1 MLFILIKAVKNKN
14 FLRIHTTT
22 MKKYIYLIIIL
33 LLSIKA
39 FAQGHLPGTAVPA
52 TPNTAPWNGYTVAPD
67 YRQNASVTNAQSTAL
82 LPSGSSG
89 TDIFANYLVDTT
101 GYTFYLVY
109 TTNGT
114 VPTKTNGTVVN
125 MSFAVVSGSNRIWA
139 GKIPQQSAGTIVNY
153 VIYVSTTGGTLAAAN
168 NRIASSRLGI
178 QATWTEGDTYYSMIT
193 PGGVTN
199 TVAWYKA
206 DTGLAAT
213 TWADQ
218 SGHNYNL
225 TRTSA
230 PAGSVTLNFNPVAS
244 FTGVTANH
252 FNNTATKAAWPVGS
266 NATTYY
272 YVAKNSAAIANR
284 AALGIGANGASTG
297 FHSGQVATTGLIS
310 SAGDIAFTTGV
321 ATASLASPPD
331 WDNTKSNQGIN
342 LVRTGYDSGAG
353 RNYVAAQGSGPTNNT
368 NNVNPTYTNTSP
380 FRIGASG
387 DNGIFWNGDVAEVI
401 VFPSQHASTDYLKVE
416 TYLAL
421 KYGITKSGNYQLS
434 NGTSVYNDATYNNNI
449 AGIGRDDASTLNQ
462 KQSQSQNSG
471 LQPVIGNV
479 NIAATNTGNVNNFST
494 DLSALVWGSDTGS
507 TSFATSFV
515 FGGLNNR
522 MTRIWKVQETGTV
535 GTVKVALPVSQLAG
549 NISSLNLVVSA
560 DAVFDGS
567 DTRTAMTLETLGGVQ
582 YYTATVDFTS
592 GQFFSFAAFVT
603 APGGVVS
610 GLDVW
615 LRGDIGLTGSTTWLD
630 QSGNGKNLR
639 FDISDCSGPSSG
651 SLGLTRTLNFNK
663 VADFASNA
671 WAMIQTDISRV
682 VRPNADV
689 AIVYDAD
696 NSSTYDLWG
705 TDLGA
710 PLDERSL
717 STDQVANDNTAISY
731 SGGNSGNPTINLT
744 SFNGTISNGSNVLIN
759 GNTVLNF
766 TGSTSR
772 IGCNTIRLGD
782 INGPNNPIDGIIGEF
797 VVYNRNI
804 SSIERIRLN
813 TYLGIKYGVTL
824 SRDNDGDGTSGEI
837 VSGSI
842 LEGDYVTSDGTTRIW
857 NSDTTYQNNIA
868 GIARDD
874 TSALNQKQSQSIN
887 SGLQPVIGNVNITDT
902 NANNTNNFSADLS
915 ALVWGSDT
923 GSTSFATSFAFG
935 GLNNRMSRIWRVQET
950 GTVGTVKVALP
961 VSQLAGNLS
970 TLSLVVSA
978 DATFDGSDTRTAMTL
993 ETLGGVQ
1000 YYTATVDFTS
1010 GQFFSFA
1017 ALVTAP
1023 GGVLTNLKL
1032 WLKPDS
1038 GVTTSGTNVTTWTNQ
1053 APAGLSFTQGTVAK
1067 QPTLV
1072 SNYMN
1077 FNQGVSFATSGQE
1090 MSLSNGNPTLFGVND
1105 PMSLFY
1111 LANSSSTSGARTIIE
1126 IHTGSS
1132 DFPTFEW
1139 RGTNF
1144 GMDLDGTPF
1153 QDNGYSLLSTVQ
1165 ANTPYIIASAFNN
1178 TNSGGQIY
1186 NMQNG
1191 ASLNTRSGNTALS
1204 VGNNLFL
1211 GGNGSGEY
1219 ILGAIPELI
1228 GYNAYVSNTTDI
1240 QKINTYLAVKYGVT
1254 LGTTVSTVNYLNSS
1268 GNVIWT
1274 GDTTYQNNIAGI
1286 ARDDASALNQKQSQS
1301 VNTGLQPVIG
1311 NVNIAAT
1318 NAGNTNNFSAD
1329 LSSLVW
1335 GSDTGSTSFGTS
1347 FAFGGLT
1354 SRITR
1359 IWRVQETGTVGTVKI
1374 AIPASQITGS
1384 FTQLNLVVSA
1394 DATFDGTDT
1403 RTVMTLE
1410 TLGGVQYYT
1419 ATLDFTTGQFFTFA
1433 AFVTAPGGVIGEN
1446 LWYKADQ
1453 GVTTATGVSQWN
1465 NLAQNA
1471 YNLSQGTAANQ
1482 PVYNTTSNTIN
1493 FNPSIRFDGV
1503 NDNLQAAN
1511 VPLSEV
1517 ASGSNPYA
1525 SSHYIVYRGLSATT
1539 GILYNSATNAPST
1552 WNIGSQTNGQVLITN
1567 RFIPTSA
1574 VSVNETR
1581 LQAFDGTSNTASS
1594 YLNGLLI
1601 SSALSSV
1608 TGTSAANPFFSVG
1621 SAPEGA
1627 SYSNADIAEIVV
1639 YNNNQPANRNRIE
1652 TYLGL
1657 KYGLTLGSNSSVVN
1671 YTASNGSTIFW
1682 TGNTT
1687 YQNNIAGIARDDFS
1701 GLNQKQSQ
1709 SVNSGLQP
1717 VIGNGNIFDTNA
1729 NNTNN
1734 FSADLSA
1741 LVWGSD
1747 TGSTSFA
1754 TSFVFGGL
1762 NNRMARIWRVQET
1775 GTVGTV
1781 KVALPAS
1788 QITANLSSLSL
1799 VVSADATFDG
1809 SDTRTAM
1816 TLETLGGVQY
1826 YTATVDFTTGQ
1837 FFTFAA
1843 FTVAPGGVTN
1853 GLTLWMNPDAG
1864 IDNAA
1869 NISTWTDQINGV
1881 VIPRKNTNTTLS
1893 INTTLNFNRVVNM
1906 PTTGSNGFELPASN
1920 SNITRYDPN
1929 ATDGMSVF
1937 GAGVQS
1943 TSWNNYGALLSK
1955 TDGGAWDNGWVMS
1968 TTNISGSNW
1977 GLLYVWGNESG
1988 TGVGNSAVTSSGSL
2002 IRGNAFVASGWWDPA
2017 LTNKNNI
2024 DLDAAFS
2031 GSINVATT
2039 NSVGSPLGIGY
2050 AQGNAFGGQLGDQIY
2065 YNRSLSSTERARVQ
2079 SYLSVKFGTT
2089 LGTNA
2094 LPFNYLNSSGS
2105 TIWTG
2110 SATYQNNIAGIAR
2123 DDASGLNQKQS
2134 QSVLSGLQPVIGNV
2148 NITDTNA
2155 NNTNNFSA
2163 DLSALVWGS
2172 DTGSTSFATSFIF
2185 GGLNNR
2191 MARIWRVQETG
2202 TVGTV
2207 KVALPVSQVQGN
2219 AAQLNFVVSADAT
2232 FDGSDTRTAMTLE
2245 TLGGVQYYTA
2255 TVDFTTGQFFTF
2267 AALATAPG
2275 GVFAN
2280 LRIWLKAD
2288 DGFTPSSWADR
2299 SGNSND
2305 FTQTNA
2311 SRQPNLIAAG
2321 TKYNF
2326 NPTVNFGTTGSDARF
2341 MVVPSGRPFT
2351 ANGLDGTFLLT
2362 INQNT
2367 NSGFRDYLGFGNTT
2381 TGSGLTD
2388 ANLPVF
2394 TSNDNGSRTFRI
2406 FPYSGATSTTNL
2418 QLTAGTTYISDV
2430 TWRAGVA
2437 GGITYGL
2444 NGFNGTSSD
2453 TFAAGNSLGF
2463 NGAILGSQPEVSD
2476 AFMSE
2481 VIAYERALTAA
2492 EMQRVRTY
2500 LSIKYGTTL
2509 DQSTAQNYLASDGT
2523 TIFWNATTNATYKNN
2538 IAGIGRDDTS
2548 ALNQKQSQSI
2558 NSGLQPVIG
2567 NVNITDTNA
2576 NNTNNFS
2583 ADLSALVWGSD
2594 TGSTSFATSFA
2605 FGGLNNRMSRIW
2617 RVQETGTVGTVKVA
2631 LPVSQLAGNLS
2642 TLSLVVSADATFDGS
2657 DTRTAMTLET
2667 LGGVQYYTATVDFT
2681 SGQFFSFAAFATAP
2695 GGVFTN
2701 LSRWYKADLGASAST
2716 WIDQTS
2722 NGNATQGTV
2731 ANQPSLNTSGSSLI
2745 NFNSSLTFNSSESD
2759 YMSFSDAGMASGNS
2773 ARSIFG
2779 VARTNVTGGT
2789 FEWISSYGT
2798 STASQNFGLMRSA
2811 NNILVTAFGQDF
2823 FPYSSNNPYANN
2835 TPVLSYGSASGTT
2848 IKGTYNA
2855 LPIQS
2860 GTFTVNTVLNVGRI
2874 GTRQSLGEYWNG
2886 IISEVIY
2893 YNMEPSVLEKQRIDS
2908 YLGLKYGTSLGSVGS
2923 PFTYIASD
2931 GSTAFWTGDTT
2942 YQNNIAGIARDDA
2955 SGLTQKQSQSVNSGL
2970 QPVIGN
2976 VNIADTNA
2984 NNTNNFAADL
2994 SSLVWGSDTGS
3005 TSFATSFVFGGLT
3018 TRMTRIW
3025 RVQETGTVGIVKVA
3039 LPASQLSGSITQ
3051 LNLLTSADATFD
3063 GSDTRTAMTLE
3074 TLGGVQYYTATVD
3087 FTSGQFFSFAA
3098 VATAPGGVFTGLK
3111 IWHKAD
3117 SGITSVSNL
3126 VTAWNNAVNNRQA
3139 INAGGTQR
3147 PTLVS
3152 GSGAAFNF
3160 NPYLDYTSATNV
3172 LYDTGATPFTSDGDL
3187 TYFVSQKN
3195 ITGGQFLGVNSS
3207 PSQTGNTSYDNFQ
3220 WFNGVVN
3227 AQGSNLNFSSSA
3239 LQSVL
3244 TFTHSGSSNAISG
3257 YRNSSLLATNT
3268 SFTAALGSGGYT
3280 LGGDSVIGIGGDD
3293 GGATGNFSEHVAYD
3307 RVLSASELLKVESYL
3322 AIKYGTTKTGD
3333 YQNSASTVIWTNDA
3347 AYQNNVFGISRDDIS
3362 AQHQR
3367 ISKSVN
3373 SGSVLTLSTDTN
3385 FTNENSTHAAIGTD
3399 LQSLVI
3405 GETTGAYTFTG
3416 TALSASGITF
3426 STTEAMAKRWK
3437 VQDAG
3442 GISCI
3447 NLRFDATSLP
3457 ALSGNERYYL
3467 IVSDDANFTSNVV
3480 YRAVT
3485 RTGNN
3490 IDVSVN
3496 FRDNNV
3502 SYFTLAKKDL
3512 GISGGDLTDVKS
3524 GISTIPSAAWKPT
3537 LPNTYLEINSNSKGL
3552 VVSRVANTA
3561 AIASPIEGMIIYDL
3575 SDNTMKV
3582 YTGTIWR
3589 KLGDYSTGS
3598 NGTINIF
3605 CN

>member
-1 MLFILIKAVKNKN
+1 
-14 FLRIHTTT
+14 

-52 TPNTAPWNGYTVAPD
+52 TPNTSPWNGYTAAPD

-82 LPSGSSG
+82 LPTGSSG

-153 VIYVSTTGGTLAAAN
+153 VIYVNTTGGTLAAAN

-244 FTGVTANH
+244 FTGVTANQY
-252 FNNTATKAAWPVGS
+252 NNTATKAAWPVGS

-310 SAGDIAFTTGV
+310 SAGATAFTTGV

-353 RNYVAAQGSGPTNNT
+353 RNYVAAQGSAPTNNT
-368 NNVNPTYTNTSP
+368 NNVNPTYANTSA

-416 TYLAL
+416 SYLAL
-421 KYGITKSGNYQLS
+421 KYGITKTGAYQLS

-449 AGIGRDDASTLNQ
+449 AGISRDDASTLNQ

-479 NIAATNTGNVNNFST
+479 NIAATNTGNANNFSA
-494 DLSALVWGSDTGS
+494 DLSALVWGSDTGN

-522 MTRIWKVQETGTV
+522 MARIWRVQETGTV
-535 GTVKVALPVSQLAG
+535 GNVKVAIPVSQLAG

-560 DAVFDGS
+560 D
-567 DTRTAMTLETLGGVQ
+567 T
-582 YYTATVDFTS
+582 
-592 GQFFSFAAFVT
+592 
-603 APGGVVS
+603 
-610 GLDVW
+610 
-615 LRGDIGLTGSTTWLD
+615 
-630 QSGNGKNLR
+630 
-639 FDISDCSGPSSG
+639 
-651 SLGLTRTLNFNK
+651 
-663 VADFASNA
+663 
-671 WAMIQTDISRV
+671 
-682 VRPNADV
+682 
-689 AIVYDAD
+689 
-696 NSSTYDLWG
+696 
-705 TDLGA
+705 
-710 PLDERSL
+710 
-717 STDQVANDNTAISY
+717 
-731 SGGNSGNPTINLT
+731 
-744 SFNGTISNGSNVLIN
+744 
-759 GNTVLNF
+759 
-766 TGSTSR
+766 
-772 IGCNTIRLGD
+772 
-782 INGPNNPIDGIIGEF
+782 
-797 VVYNRNI
+797 
-804 SSIERIRLN
+804 
-813 TYLGIKYGVTL
+813 
-824 SRDNDGDGTSGEI
+824 
-837 VSGSI
+837 
-842 LEGDYVTSDGTTRIW
+842 
-857 NSDTTYQNNIA
+857 
-868 GIARDD
+868 
-874 TSALNQKQSQSIN
+874 
-887 SGLQPVIGNVNITDT
+887 
-902 NANNTNNFSADLS
+902 
-915 ALVWGSDT
+915 
-923 GSTSFATSFAFG
+923 
-935 GLNNRMSRIWRVQET
+935 
-950 GTVGTVKVALP
+950 
-961 VSQLAGNLS
+961 
-970 TLSLVVSA
+970 
-978 DATFDGSDTRTAMTL
+978 TFDGTDTRTAMTL

-1023 GGVLTNLKL
+1023 GGVLTNLQL

-1053 APAGLSFTQGTVAK
+1053 TPAGLSFTQGTVAK
-1067 QPTLV
+1067 QPALV

-1077 FNQGVSFATSGQE
+1077 FNPGVSFATSGQE
-1090 MSLSNGNPTLFGVND
+1090 MSLINGNPTLFGVND

-1111 LANSSSTSGARTIIE
+1111 LANSGSTSGARTILE
-1126 IHTGSS
+1126 IHNSS
-1132 DFPTFEW
+1132 ADFPTFEW

-1153 QDNGYSLLSTVQ
+1153 QDNGYSLINTVQ

-1191 ASLNTRSGNTALS
+1191 VSLNTRTGNTALS
-1204 VGNNLFL
+1204 VGSGLFL
-1211 GGNGSGEY
+1211 GGNGGGEY
-1219 ILGAIPELI
+1219 FLGAIPEVI
-1228 GYNAYVSNTTDI
+1228 GYNAYVNNNTDI
-1240 QKINTYLAVKYGVT
+1240 QKINTYLAIKYGMT
-1254 LGTTVSTVNYLNSS
+1254 LGSTASTVNYLNSS

-1274 GDTTYQNNIAGI
+1274 GDTTYQNNISGI
-1286 ARDDASALNQKQSQS
+1286 ERDDASALNQKQSQS

-1311 NVNIAAT
+1311 NVNIT
-1318 NAGNTNNFSAD
+1318 
-1329 LSSLVW
+1329 
-1335 GSDTGSTSFGTS
+1335 
-1347 FAFGGLT
+1347 
-1354 SRITR
+1354 
-1359 IWRVQETGTVGTVKI
+1359 
-1374 AIPASQITGS
+1374 
-1384 FTQLNLVVSA
+1384 
-1394 DATFDGTDT
+1394 
-1403 RTVMTLE
+1403 
-1410 TLGGVQYYT
+1410 
-1419 ATLDFTTGQFFTFA
+1419 
-1433 AFVTAPGGVIGEN
+1433 
-1446 LWYKADQ
+1446 
-1453 GVTTATGVSQWN
+1453 
-1465 NLAQNA
+1465 
-1471 YNLSQGTAANQ
+1471 
-1482 PVYNTTSNTIN
+1482 
-1493 FNPSIRFDGV
+1493 
-1503 NDNLQAAN
+1503 
-1511 VPLSEV
+1511 
-1517 ASGSNPYA
+1517 
-1525 SSHYIVYRGLSATT
+1525 
-1539 GILYNSATNAPST
+1539 
-1552 WNIGSQTNGQVLITN
+1552 
-1567 RFIPTSA
+1567 
-1574 VSVNETR
+1574 
-1581 LQAFDGTSNTASS
+1581 
-1594 YLNGLLI
+1594 
-1601 SSALSSV
+1601 
-1608 TGTSAANPFFSVG
+1608 
-1621 SAPEGA
+1621 
-1627 SYSNADIAEIVV
+1627 
-1639 YNNNQPANRNRIE
+1639 
-1652 TYLGL
+1652 
-1657 KYGLTLGSNSSVVN
+1657 
-1671 YTASNGSTIFW
+1671 
-1682 TGNTT
+1682 
-1687 YQNNIAGIARDDFS
+1687 
-1701 GLNQKQSQ
+1701 
-1709 SVNSGLQP
+1709 
-1717 VIGNGNIFDTNA
+1717 DTNA

-1734 FSADLSA
+1734 FTADLSA

-1747 TGSTSFA
+1747 TGNTAFA

-1762 NNRMARIWRVQET
+1762 NNRVTRIWRVQET

-1869 NISTWTDQINGV
+1869 NISTWTDQVNGV

-2050 AQGNAFGGQLGDQIY
+2050 AQGDAFGGQLGDQIY

-2094 LPFNYLNSSGS
+2094 LPFNYLNSLGN

-2134 QSVLSGLQPVIGNV
+2134 QSALSGLQPVIGNV
-2148 NITDTNA
+2148 NITGTNA

-2172 DTGSTSFATSFIF
+2172 DTGSTSFATSFVF

-2191 MARIWRVQETG
+2191 MTRIWRVQETG

-2219 AAQLNFVVSADAT
+2219 ATQLNLVVSADAT
-2232 FDGSDTRTAMTLE
+2232 IDGSDTRTAMTLE

-2367 NSGFRDYLGFGNTT
+2367 NSGFRDYLGFGGTT
-2381 TGSGLTD
+2381 TGSGLTN
-2388 ANLPVF
+2388 ANDPVF

-2418 QLTAGTTYISDV
+2418 QLTAGITYISDV
-2430 TWRAGVA
+2430 TWRVGVA

-2444 NGFNGTSSD
+2444 NGFNGSSGN
-2453 TFAAGNSLGF
+2453 TFTAGNSLGF
-2463 NGAILGSQPEVSD
+2463 NGGILGAQPEVSD

-2523 TIFWNATTNATYKNN
+2523 TVLWNATTNAAYKNN

-2548 ALNQKQSQSI
+2548 TLNQKQSQSI
-2558 NSGLQPVIG
+2558 NSGTQVVIG
-2567 NVNITDTNA
+2567 NGSIAASNA
-2576 NNTNNFS
+2576 ANTNSFA
-2583 ADLSALVWGSD
+2583 ADKSALVWGD
-2594 TGSTSFATSFA
+2594 NGLPLTYITSVNNNIPS
-2605 FGGLNNRMSRIW
+2605 GLNFAYRMSRIW

-2631 LPVSQLAGNLS
+2631 MRAAAVAYGENAYIIVSSDPTFASGNTWYPL
-2642 TLSLVVSADATFDGS
+2642 TT
-2657 DTRTAMTLET
+2657 TTTIN
-2667 LGGVQYYTATVDFT
+2667 GVTHYTADIDFT
-2681 SGQFFSFAAFATAP
+2681 SGQYFTFGAKVIGP
-2695 GGVFTN
+2695 GGVPGSSLWLRADKAGTYTN
-2701 LSRWYKADLGASAST
+2701 
-2716 WIDQTS
+2716 
-2722 NGNATQGTV
+2722 NAAVNNWDDVSVNDNDVIQNTA
-2731 ANQPSLNTSGSSLI
+2731 ANQPLYKDNTTDNI
-2745 NFNSSLTFNSSESD
+2745 NFNPVMDFDGSNDVLT
-2759 YMSFSDAGMASGNS
+2759 DADG
-2773 ARSIFG
+2773 
-2779 VARTNVTGGT
+2779 
-2789 FEWISSYGT
+2789 
-2798 STASQNFGLMRSA
+2798 
-2811 NNILVTAFGQDF
+2811 IL
-2823 FPYSSNNPYANN
+2823 
-2835 TPVLSYGSASGTT
+2835 GTT
-2848 IKGTYNA
+2848 TYSNA
-2855 LPIQS
+2855 S
-2860 GTFTVNTVLNVGRI
+2860 AFTVNTTRVISNSAVFIESQSTSNQIAMLAPWGDGTTYWDGAFSSRISAAWGGTLNTPYLWTGWNNNSLTPKNSLRRNGLQLASGNTLLNYAGSNSSMNI
-2874 GTRQSLGEYWNG
+2874 GPTYNGKIGEVVFNTNALSVNERQRVE
-2886 IISEVIY
+2886 
-2893 YNMEPSVLEKQRIDS
+2893 S
-2908 YLGLKYGTSLGSVGS
+2908 YLAIKYG
-2923 PFTYIASD
+2923 FTLDQTTAQNYLNSAS
-2931 GSTAFWTGDTT
+2931 AVIWNATT
-2942 YQNNIAGIARDDA
+2942 NAGYNNNIAGVMRDDA

-2984 NNTNNFAADL
+2984 NNTNSFAADL

-3018 TRMTRIW
+3018 NRMTRIW
-3025 RVQETGTVGIVKVA
+3025 RVQETGTLGIVKVA
-3039 LPASQLSGSITQ
+3039 LPVSQISGGINQ
-3051 LNLLTSADATFD
+3051 LNLVTSADATFD

-3098 VATAPGGVFTGLK
+3098 LLTGPGGVLGASVWLR
-3111 IWHKAD
+3111 AD
-3117 SGITSVSNL
+3117 AGTSTSTDGVGISQ
-3126 VTAWNNAVNNRQA
+3126 WNNQSDTNNNAFQA
-3139 INAGGTQR
+3139 T
-3147 PTLVS
+3147 S
-3152 GSGAAFNF
+3152 GNQPLFRTNSAKAINF
-3160 NPYLDYTSATNV
+3160 NPVIDFDGVDDYVDGVTPVQGTIHSLFAIGRTNTIIPDGQTFFSCGVPVGNSNGYAFRIFNDRITYVRGSTGTYNSIVTNFNIVNANQPFQASLTYTNTTNVATIYKDGSIRQTGTISTSANPTN
-3172 LYDTGATPFTSDGDL
+3172 
-3187 TYFVSQKN
+3187 TYS
-3195 ITGGQFLGVNSS
+3195 IGSRTVN
-3207 PSQTGNTSYDNFQ
+3207 GRDFY
-3220 WFNGVVN
+3220 FNG
-3227 AQGSNLNFSSSA
+3227 
-3239 LQSVL
+3239 
-3244 TFTHSGSSNAISG
+3244 AIPE
-3257 YRNSSLLATNT
+3257 
-3268 SFTAALGSGGYT
+3268 
-3280 LGGDSVIGIGGDD
+3280 V
-3293 GGATGNFSEHVAYD
+3293 VAYGLLLTSNEIQ
-3307 RVLSASELLKVESYL
+3307 RVNSYL
-3322 AIKYGTTKTGD
+3322 AIKYGLTLDQTTP
-3333 YQNSASTVIWTNDA
+3333 QNYLASNSTVIWNA
-3347 AYQNNVFGISRDDIS
+3347 ATSTGFNNNIFGILRDDVS
-3362 AQHQR
+3362 TLHQR

-3385 FTNENSTHAAIGTD
+3385 FTNANSTHAAIGTD

-3416 TALSASGITF
+3416 TALTASGITF

-3437 VQDAG
+3437 VQDTG

-3524 GISTIPSAAWKPT
+3524 GISTIPSAGWKPT

-3552 VVSRVANTA
+3552 VVSRVASTA
-3561 AIASPIEGMIIYDL
+3561 AIVNPIEGMIIYDL

-3598 NGTINIF
+3598 NGNINIF